1 MDRLIYTAMTGA
13 KYLVERQATL
23 AHNLA
28 NSSTTGFR
36 ADTVGLRAVPTVGQ
50 QAGTRVFTV
59 ETTTGSDFSQ
69 GPMIS
74 TSRNLDVAIQGSGWF
89 AVQGTDGNEAY
100 TRAGAIQ
107 VGPDGTLQLNNGATV
122 QGTSGPISMPSDAQ
136 SVFIAPDGT
145 ITVKTASAILP
156 TTVGQLKLVNPPLES
171 LSKGLDG
178 LFRLKNGDTADADPA
193 VKVASGTLEGSNV
206 NVVES
211 MVGMIGAARQFELQM
226 KMLSTAEQNEQKAGT
241 LLGS

>member
-13 KYLVERQATL
+13 KYLLERQATV

-28 NSSTTGFR
+28 NASTTGFR
-36 ADTVGLRAVPTVGQ
+36 ADTVGLRAVPTAGQ

-69 GPMIS
+69 GPMVS

-100 TRAGAIQ
+100 TRAGDIQ
-107 VGPDGTLQLNNGATV
+107 VGADGTLQLANGAQV
-122 QGTSGPISMPSDAQ
+122 QGTNGPITMPSDAQ
-136 SVFIAPDGT
+136 SVLVAPDGT
-145 ITVKTASAILP
+145 ITVKTASSVLP
-156 TTVGQLKLVNPPLES
+156 TTLGQLKLVNPPPES
-171 LSKGLDG
+171 LKKGLDG
-178 LFRLKNGDTADADPA
+178 LFRLKNGDTVEADAT
-193 VKVASGTLEGSNV
+193 VRVASGTLEGSNV

-211 MVGMIGAARQFELQM
+211 MVEMIGAARQFELQM
-226 KMLSTAEQNEQKAGT
+226 KMLSSAEQNEQKAGT
-241 LLGS
+241 VLGS

>member
-13 KYLVERQATL
+13 KYLLERQATL

-28 NSSTTGFR
+28 NASTTGFR
-36 ADTVGLRAVPTVGQ
+36 ADTVGLRAVPTNGQ

-69 GPMIS
+69 GPMIA
-74 TSRNLDVAIQGSGWF
+74 TSRNLDVAIQGPGWI

-107 VGPDGTLQLNNGATV
+107 VGADGTLQLANGAQV
-122 QGTSGPISMPSDAQ
+122 QGTSGPITMPSDAQ
-136 SVFIAPDGT
+136 SVLVAPDGT
-145 ITVKTASAILP
+145 ISVKTASSVLP
-156 TTVGQLKLVNPPLES
+156 TTLGQLKLVNPPLES
-171 LSKGLDG
+171 LSKSLDG
-178 LFRLKNGDTADADPA
+178 LFRLKNGDTAEADAN
-193 VKVASGTLEGSNV
+193 VRVASGTLEGSNV

-241 LLGS
+241 VLGS